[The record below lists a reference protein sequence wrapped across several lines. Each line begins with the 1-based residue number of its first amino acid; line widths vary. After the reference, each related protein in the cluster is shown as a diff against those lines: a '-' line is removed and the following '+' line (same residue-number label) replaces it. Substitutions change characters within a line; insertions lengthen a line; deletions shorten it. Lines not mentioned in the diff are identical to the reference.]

1 MSPSKQIAQAKL
13 FWSGRVEVTET
24 TDAAFT
30 DRDFLLVGLGDLGA
44 GLAEALMERGARVTG
59 LRRGTDAPAGVRVV
73 RADAS
78 DPQALRDV
86 QGAFDAAVICVT
98 PPGIDEAGY
107 RAGYLAVA
115 KACAARFESL
125 GISRV
130 LWVSSTSV
138 YGAGNGSEV
147 DDDSPT
153 EPEGFRGRI
162 LLEAE
167 MALREHV
174 PTTAV
179 RLSGLYGPG
188 RHAVLRSVLS
198 GVGAPAEPVQW
209 TNRIH
214 RDDAISVLTFLLA
227 LHLTEETLPSVI
239 LATDPSPTPRHQV
252 LEWLAKRVKVDV
264 DRLSEGPVRSSN
276 RRLIPRRLLALGYR
290 FVHPDF
296 RSGFEAIVAPL
307 EVSGELDALRR
318 AAQGD

>member
-1 MSPSKQIAQAKL
+1 MTDS
-13 FWSGRVEVTET
+13 
-24 TDAAFT
+24 TDAVFT
-30 DRDFLLVGLGDLGA
+30 DREFLLVGLGDLGA

-59 LRRGTDAPAGVRVV
+59 LRRGTDAPTGVRLV
-73 RADAS
+73 RVDVS

-98 PPGIDEAGY
+98 PPSIDEAGY

-115 KACAARFESL
+115 EACAAHFESL

-138 YGAGNGSEV
+138 YGAGDGSEV

-162 LLEAE
+162 LLESE
-167 MALREHV
+167 TALREHV

-179 RLSGLYGPG
+179 RLSGIYGPG

-198 GVGAPAEPVQW
+198 GVGTPVEPVQW

-214 RDDAISVLTFLLA
+214 RDDVIAVLTFLLA
-227 LHLTEETLPSVI
+227 LHLAEDALPDVI
-239 LATDPSPTPRHQV
+239 LATDPSPTPRYQ
-252 LEWLAKRVKVDV
+252 LFEWLAKRVKVDV
-264 DRLSEGPVRSSN
+264 DRLSEGSARSSN